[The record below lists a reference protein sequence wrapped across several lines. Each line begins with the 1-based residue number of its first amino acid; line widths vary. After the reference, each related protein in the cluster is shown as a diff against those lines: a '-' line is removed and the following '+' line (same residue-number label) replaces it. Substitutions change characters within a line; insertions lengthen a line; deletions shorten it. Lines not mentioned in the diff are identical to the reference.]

1 MGERQ
6 KKSAQS
12 RTLWPLDASYTRC
25 GHLTMARRTEM
36 DALHKFDPRVPKI
49 YNEEAWQALQA
60 VTKFY

>member
-6 KKSAQS
+6 EKSAQS
-12 RTLWPLDASYTRC
+12 RKRWPLDASYACCR
-25 GHLTMARRTEM
+25 HSTMVRWTGM